1 MLPTFIDLKVRIQLA
16 RARQLIV
23 RRRVQRAMFDQELAR
38 V

>member
-1 MLPTFIDLKVRIQLA
+1 MYNYIDLKIKIQLA

-23 RRRVQRAMFDQELAR
+23 RRRIQREMFDQEFCR